1 MVALFKPG
9 RPALRPADRMKSGP
23 QAGSVPH
30 RLWVMGLFAVVPL
43 FAQRPFSATYDPSR
57 HVTLQGPVTSVDWV
71 NPRAFIFM
79 NVTDAGAV
87 TNWAIEI
94 GNPLDLERD
103 GWKRTSLRV
112 GDVVT
117 VDGILAL
124 GQSKQVLATSVVL
137 ARTGKKVFEPAKP
150 RASAARQPAPRWPDG
165 RVRLGPAPG
174 KKGYWGAASATGL
187 VETGSASIPMNKD
200 GLLANLSDAGRVA
213 PFQPWAKALYE
224 YRQRRLLEDDPAARC
239 LPTGGPRL
247 FHTPPGFQFV
257 EQRELGRI
265 LVLAA
270 GGDRNWRVI
279 YTDGRPQGQPDEVV
293 RSYYGNS
300 VGRWEGDTL
309 VVDSIGFNERFW
321 FTSGGLPHT
330 EALHLVE
337 RFSRP
342 DLNTLKYEVTVDDPR
357 AYTRSW
363 TGGWAIQWV
372 PDEEIQ
378 EYFCEENA
386 ESTFVR

>member
-9 RPALRPADRMKSGP
+9 RPALGPGDRMKSGL
-23 QAGSVPH
+23 QAGSRPH
-30 RLWVMGLFAVVPL
+30 RLWVMGLFGVVPL

-57 HVTLQGPVTSVDWV
+57 HVTLKGPVTSVDWV
-71 NPRAFIFM
+71 NPRAFIFI

-87 TNWAIEI
+87 TTWAIEI

-112 GDVVT
+112 GDMVT

-124 GQSKQVLATSVVL
+124 GQAKQVLATSVVL
-137 ARTGKKVFEPAKP
+137 ARTGKKLFEPAKP

-174 KKGYWGAASATGL
+174 KKGYWGAASATAL